1 MMNYF
6 TIVIRETQAIYR
18 YDNRDEAIA
27 KFHEELA
34 YGHNA
39 RIETTALV
47 IDQTGNY
54 IHSPEMYAPPVETI
68 N

>member
-1 MMNYF
+1 MKYY
-6 TIVIRETQAIYR
+6 TIVIREDSQAIYQ
-18 YDNRDEAIA
+18 YDTRDNAIA

-39 RIETTALV
+39 RVETTSLV

-54 IHSPEMYAPPVETI
+54 IHSPEVYAPPIDT
-68 N
+68 NN